1 LYFLNVLGDETLGG
15 LAVLAAQR
23 ALEMAQVR
31 PEDVD
36 LVLFCTSTPDDLF
49 GAAGQVWLCKP
60 CLSSTIQ

>member
-1 LYFLNVLGDETLGG
+1 MQ
-15 LAVLAAQR
+15 AAQR

-49 GAAGQVWLCKP
+49 GGAGRVWLCTSINHSSSFHP
-60 CLSSTIQ
+60 CLL

>member
-1 LYFLNVLGDETLGG
+1 MFFSNVLGGETLGG
-15 LAVLAAQR
+15 LSVKAAQR

-49 GAAGQVWLCKP
+49 GGAGQVWLCTSIK
-60 CLSSTIQ
+60 SFY